1 MAPPGEVTARCAED
15 ESAVDHPLI
24 SEADAAEL
32 KAAILATGQSVSAL
46 VRAAWASAST
56 FRASDKRGGANGARV
71 RLNPQ
76 ANWAANSPTEL
87 AGVIS
92 ALEGVKASYGKP
104 VSLAD
109 LIVLGGSAAIEAAAK
124 AAGHDITVPFT
135 PGRTDA
141 TEEQTDAASFDVLE
155 PRADGF
161 RNFLKGAQ
169 LREPAES
176 LVDKAALLSLSAPEM
191 TALVGGM
198 RALDVNTDGA
208 QAGVFTDRPGTLS
221 ADFFRTVTDMALEW
235 TKSGEAPATYEG
247 RDCATGEVKWTGTAV
262 DMVFGSNSQLRALSE
277 VYASNDGE
285 AKFVADFVFAW
296 VKVMEL
302 DRFDLK

>member
-1 MAPPGEVTARCAED
+1 M
-15 ESAVDHPLI
+15 
-24 SEADAAEL
+24 
-32 KAAILATGQSVSAL
+32 
-46 VRAAWASAST
+46 
-56 FRASDKRGGANGARV
+56 
-71 RLNPQ
+71 
-76 ANWAANSPTEL
+76 
-87 AGVIS
+87 
-92 ALEGVKASYGKP
+92 
-104 VSLAD
+104 
-109 LIVLGGSAAIEAAAK
+109 
-124 AAGHDITVPFT
+124 
-135 PGRTDA
+135 
-141 TEEQTDAASFDVLE
+141 
-155 PRADGF
+155 
-161 RNFLKGAQ
+161 KGAQ

-198 RALDVNTDGA
+198 RALDANTDGA

-221 ADFFRTVTDMALEW
+221 ADFFRAVTDMALEW

-247 RDCATGEVKWTGTAV
+247 SDRATGEVKLTGTAV

-285 AKFVADFVFAW
+285 AKFVADFVSAW